1 MRIALFVETYTPCIN
16 GVVTHLN
23 ILKKGFEELGH
34 EVLIVTA
41 DTETKKHY
49 IEDGIMHCPAKKLKR
64 VYGFGL
70 AFPFSRKRLGLL
82 KNFDPDI
89 IHVHQEFGVGLSGFL
104 FAKILKV
111 PLIYTLHTMYD
122 EYVFYVAPKML
133 IKITKKML
141 HSYEKRL
148 ASSADVIVG
157 PSKKVEDFLRA
168 CGVTKKIEVIPNT
181 ADLDLFTPD
190 AISYEEK
197 LSLRENLGIPNGAT
211 IGCFVG
217 RLGKEKS
224 VDVVINNIAEELKD
238 ENVYF
243 VIVGSGPEE
252 EALKKL
258 SEELSLSDKIRFTGA
273 VEHAEVS
280 RYYSMCDFFIT
291 ASLTEMHSISMLE
304 AMSSG
309 LPIIARYDEVNA
321 SQIASGVNGEYFT
334 NAKEMKKAIMKIHRL
349 GENERKKL
357 KNNVRHTVESSGAK
371 ELAEYIL
378 TFYDREKEQKDE
390 KRKCERG

>member
-23 ILKKGFEELGH
+23 ILKKGFEQLGH

-41 DTETKKHY
+41 DTETKRHY

-64 VYGFGL
+64 IYGFGL
-70 AFPFSRKRLGLL
+70 ALPFSRKRLRLL

-111 PLIYTLHTMYD
+111 PLVYTLHTMYD

-133 IKITKKML
+133 IKMTKKML

-157 PSKKVEDFLRA
+157 PSKKVEDFLRL
-168 CGVTKKIEVIPNT
+168 CGVKKKIELIPNT

-190 AISYEEK
+190 AASEEK
-197 LSLRENLGIPNGAT
+197 KAELRKELGIPESAT

-224 VDVVINNIAEELKD
+224 VDIVIRNFASELKD
-238 ENVYF
+238 ENIYF
-243 VIVGSGPEE
+243 LVVGSGPEE
-252 EALKKL
+252 EPLKALA
-258 SEELSLSDKIRFTGA
+258 EELSVSDKVKFTGA
-273 VEHAEVS
+273 VKHSDVAC
-280 RYYSMCDFFIT
+280 YYSLSDFFIT

-321 SQIASGVNGEYFT
+321 SQITSGVNGEYFVT
-334 NAKEMKKAIMKIHRL
+334 PQEMRKAVMKIHRL
-349 GENERKKL
+349 GAPERKRL

-378 TFYDREKEQKDE
+378 TFYNREKENKNE
-390 KRKCERG
+390 KRKSDK

>member
-1 MRIALFVETYTPCIN
+1 
-16 GVVTHLN
+16 
-23 ILKKGFEELGH
+23 
-34 EVLIVTA
+34 
-41 DTETKKHY
+41 
-49 IEDGIMHCPAKKLKR
+49 
-64 VYGFGL
+64 
-70 AFPFSRKRLGLL
+70 
-82 KNFDPDI
+82 
-89 IHVHQEFGVGLSGFL
+89 
-104 FAKILKV
+104 
-111 PLIYTLHTMYD
+111 
-122 EYVFYVAPKML
+122 
-133 IKITKKML
+133 
-141 HSYEKRL
+141 
-148 ASSADVIVG
+148 
-157 PSKKVEDFLRA
+157 
-168 CGVTKKIEVIPNT
+168 
-181 ADLDLFTPD
+181 
-190 AISYEEK
+190 
-197 LSLRENLGIPNGAT
+197 LGIPNGAT